1 MATEEPR
8 LPALAAR
15 AALIEPFHVMEL
27 VKRADELKRAG
38 RSIIHLSIGE
48 PDFTAPPP
56 VVRALQEAAA
66 SGATG
71 YTSAL
76 GLDALREA
84 VAAYY
89 RREFDTPI
97 DSSRVLVTA
106 GASGALLLACAG
118 LVNPG
123 DAVLLSDPGYPC
135 NRHFVSALNGIAR
148 PVAVDPTTRYQ
159 LDAALVDAHWRGD
172 VRGVL
177 LASPSNPT
185 GTSIAFDELGR
196 VIEVARKRGGFAIV
210 DEIYLGLS
218 YAGRPRSAL
227 AHGDDVVSIGSF
239 SKFFNMTGWRL
250 GWLVLPP
257 AWVPTFE
264 KLAQNLY
271 ICASALAQRAALA
284 CFSDDAMT
292 IYRQRREEFR
302 ARRDFI
308 VPAVRELVRSTSG
321 STAVRSRATAM
332 PLRSRCSRPPASRW
346 CPARTSGPTSP
357 SATCG
362 CRTRRAWPTCRK
374 RCSDCSAGCRGAAAR
389 SDGIPGLGGP
399 PIRAKMAY
407 GPGCGRTVVNRKQTA
422 HWR

>member
-84 VAAYY
+84 IAAYY

-308 VPAVRELVRSTSG
+308 VPAVRELGFGVPVEPDG
-321 STAVRSRATAM
+321 AFYVW
-332 PLRSRCSRPPASRW
+332 L
-346 CPARTSGPTSP
+346 
-357 SATCG
+357 
-362 CRTRRAWPTCRK
+362 
-374 RCSDCSAGCRGAAAR
+374 DCSAFTRDSDAFAIEVLEATGVALVPGKDFGSNQPERHLRLSYATSLANLQEAVQRLQRWLPRRG
-389 SDGIPGLGGP
+389 
-399 PIRAKMAY
+399 RAK
-407 GPGCGRTVVNRKQTA
+407 
-422 HWR
+422 

>member
-1 MATEEPR
+1 MATQDPR

-27 VKRADELKRAG
+27 VKRADDLKRAG
-38 RSIIHLSIGE
+38 HSIIHLSIGE

-56 VVRALQEAAA
+56 VVRALQDAAA

-76 GLDALREA
+76 GLHALREA
-84 VAAYY
+84 IAAYY
-89 RREFDTPI
+89 GREFDTPI
-97 DSSRVLVTA
+97 DASRVLVTA
-106 GASGALLLACAG
+106 GASGALLLACAA

-196 VIEVARKRGGFAIV
+196 VIEVARMRGGFAIV

-284 CFSDDAMT
+284 CFGDEAMT

-308 VPAVRELVRSTSG
+308 VPAVRELGFGVPVEPDG
-321 STAVRSRATAM
+321 AFYVW
-332 PLRSRCSRPPASRW
+332 L
-346 CPARTSGPTSP
+346 
-357 SATCG
+357 
-362 CRTRRAWPTCRK
+362 
-374 RCSDCSAGCRGAAAR
+374 DCSAFTRDSDAFAIEMLEGTGVALVPGKDFGANQPERHLRLSYATSLANLHEAVQRLRGWLPR
-389 SDGIPGLGGP
+389 
-399 PIRAKMAY
+399 R
-407 GPGCGRTVVNRKQTA
+407 
-422 HWR
+422 

>member
-1 MATEEPR
+1 MATEVPR

-56 VVRALQEAAA
+56 VVRALQEAAV

-84 VAAYY
+84 IAAYY

-97 DSSRVLVTA
+97 DPSRVLVTA

-123 DAVLLSDPGYPC
+123 DAVLMSDPGYPC
-135 NRHFVSALNGIAR
+135 NRHFVSALNGMAR

-159 LDAALVDAHWRGD
+159 LDAGLVDAHWRGD

-284 CFSDDAMT
+284 CFGDDAMA

-308 VPAVRELVRSTSG
+308 VPAVRELGFGVPVEPDG
-321 STAVRSRATAM
+321 AFYVW
-332 PLRSRCSRPPASRW
+332 L
-346 CPARTSGPTSP
+346 
-357 SATCG
+357 
-362 CRTRRAWPTCRK
+362 
-374 RCSDCSAGCRGAAAR
+374 DCSAFTRD
-389 SDGIPGLGGP
+389 SDAFAIEMLEATGVALVPGKDFGTNHPERHLRLSYATSLANLHEAVQRLRDWLP
-399 PIRAKMAY
+399 R
-407 GPGCGRTVVNRKQTA
+407 R
-422 HWR
+422 